1 MRRKLA
7 QTLASNNRR
16 KCLALKPRSAGLF
29 HQDRTKKVFWRW
41 RTGFGSHNLRGGC
54 RLFDQPCVGI
64 KILLQVGQAPIG
76 KVLIAART
84 EKEIVRNIN
93 RLCWSS
99 ALDFA
104 GRSDLF
110 F

>member
-1 MRRKLA
+1 M
-7 QTLASNNRR
+7 
-16 KCLALKPRSAGLF
+16 
-29 HQDRTKKVFWRW
+29 
-41 RTGFGSHNLRGGC
+41 
-54 RLFDQPCVGI
+54 FDQPCVGI
-64 KILLQVGQAPIG
+64 KILLQVGQGPIG

-93 RLCWSS
+93 RLCWFS

-110 F
+110 LERETLFFTVASTVRQFFAAKLRNPA